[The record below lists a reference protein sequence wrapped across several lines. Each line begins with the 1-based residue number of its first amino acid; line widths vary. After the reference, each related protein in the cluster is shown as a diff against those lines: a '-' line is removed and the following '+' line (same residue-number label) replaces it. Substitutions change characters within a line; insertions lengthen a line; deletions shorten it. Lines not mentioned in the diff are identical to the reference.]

1 MPELQNGST
10 VEPVNAEFWLAVV
23 FSHDLGEALGIL
35 SSPLR
40 CQTIVRVCTLGQAKF
55 FGGDAKTGVFRC
67 NSKGTF
73 LEATLK
79 ESCDC
84 VDQVLSHWDVF
95 AFVLLLKLIRAVPS
109 QEAEAE
115 LLEAPGCSGNN
126 LKANATLPFD
136 ILTVWGMQWVSVGSN
151 PTGTVLDQDTIRSL
165 LV

>member
-1 MPELQNGST
+1 MS
-10 VEPVNAEFWLAVV
+10 
-23 FSHDLGEALGIL
+23 DY
-35 SSPLR
+35 
-40 CQTIVRVCTLGQAKF
+40 GQSFYIRPSKI
-55 FGGDAKTGVFRC
+55 FGGEDTKTGVFRC

-73 LEATLK
+73 LEAALK

-84 VDQVLSHWDVF
+84 ADQEQALSHWDMF
-95 AFVLLLKLIRAVPS
+95 AFVLLLKPIRAVPS
-109 QEAEAE
+109 QGVE

-136 ILTVWGMQWVSVGSN
+136 ILTVWGMWWVSVGNN